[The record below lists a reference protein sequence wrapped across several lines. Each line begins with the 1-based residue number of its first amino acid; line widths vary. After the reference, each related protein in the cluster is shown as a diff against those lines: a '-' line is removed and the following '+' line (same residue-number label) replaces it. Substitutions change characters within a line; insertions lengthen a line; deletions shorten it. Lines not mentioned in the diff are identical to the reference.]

1 MPRGPPSVALV
12 PAAAVKG
19 LEVDG
24 VVLLE
29 SAQITA
35 QGAYGLHAL
44 YVALTRAVSSLA
56 VLHHDD
62 LPQELA

>member
-1 MPRGPPSVALV
+1 V